1 MCVLGVSVGTYSQ
14 YFTSWVCLL
23 FQELRPLNPFPAR
36 DIIQRNMPSCFHSF
50 PNLRVILDCT
60 EIFVQKSSSLVNKNL
75 SFSHYKHHTTV
86 KFLNGFTP
94 SGVISL
100 VSEGFDG
107 RVSDRQITE
116 KSLLLDMLEEG
127 DGVMADKGFTIADM
141 LEKKGCTLN
150 IPPFRSSSS
159 QFSSQD
165 VIKTQEIAKLRIHV
179 ERAIGRVKNF
189 HIFDGVLPL
198 WLAPLVSQMFSVCC
212 WITNL
217 DVPLVES

>member
-1 MCVLGVSVGTYSQ
+1 
-14 YFTSWVCLL
+14 
-23 FQELRPLNPFPAR
+23 
-36 DIIQRNMPSCFHSF
+36 MPSCFHCF

-60 EIFVQKSSSLVNKNL
+60 EIFVQKSSSLVNQNL
-75 SFSHYKHHTTV
+75 SFSHSTT
-86 KFLNGFTP
+86 KFLIGITP

-100 VSEGFDG
+100 VSEGFGG
-107 RVSDRQITE
+107 RVSDRQMIE
-116 KSLLLDMLEEG
+116 KSILLDLLEEG

-150 IPPFRSSSS
+150 IPPFRSSTS

-189 HIFDGVLPL
+189 HIFDGVLPIS
-198 WLAPLVSQMFSVCC
+198 LAPLVTQMFTVCC

-217 DVPLVES
+217 DVPLVEN